1 MAPELLAVNASFA
14 SAAAGLRPIQR
25 KLMPPPERGSKVVI
39 RFAMFCVPSLHA
51 GGMLFILRRY
61 CLEDIKVKEK
71 KTFYITTPI
80 YYPSANLHIGHAY
93 STVATDA
100 IARYHRQRGD
110 ETFFLTGSDEHGQKI
125 ERKAKAAGVTPQEY
139 VDNIVAG
146 FKDLWKLLDIS
157 YDKFIR
163 TTDDY
168 HVKAVQKMFKQLY
181 DQGDIYKSKYT
192 GFYCTPCES
201 FWLERQVK
209 DAGGVCP
216 DCGGPVELVEEES
229 YFFRLSKYADRLIQ
243 YIKDN
248 PTFIQP
254 NSRTNEMLQNF
265 LLPGLEDLCV
275 SRTSFTWGIPV
286 NFDEKHVVY
295 VWLDALS
302 NYITALGWGSDDDS
316 LYRKF
321 WPADV
326 HIVGKEIVRF
336 HTIIWPIMLMALG
349 EPLPKQVFGHG
360 WLVLDGG
367 KMSKSKGNVVDPVAL
382 CARYGVD
389 AIRYFLLREVPFG
402 SDGTFSNEALIA
414 RINTDLANDL
424 GNLLSRTVAMID
436 KYFGGT
442 LPAPSVTAE
451 EDAALIALAKELPA
465 KVDAQMNELHI
476 PDALA
481 EIWKLVGACN
491 KYIDVTAP
499 WSLAKSEAGQERLK
513 TVLYNLAESL
523 RIVAILLT
531 PYLTS
536 TPAKMLAQLGT
547 APAQSSIETIAWGGS
562 VPGSV
567 VHKGEALF
575 PRIDVEAEL
584 AYFAA
589 EAEKAK
595 AALAPAQ
602 EAPAAAPAP
611 AEAATPAKH
620 GHGEEEAPSEIEYD
634 DFAKV
639 DLRLAKVIACE
650 EIKKSKKLLK
660 LTLEVGAETRTV
672 VSGIKQWYTPDDLV
686 GKTVVLVANL
696 KPVTLCGVESHGM
709 ILCASDAADENLS
722 ALTTLA
728 NMESGLKV
736 R

>member
-1 MAPELLAVNASFA
+1 M
-14 SAAAGLRPIQR
+14 
-25 KLMPPPERGSKVVI
+25 
-39 RFAMFCVPSLHA
+39 
-51 GGMLFILRRY
+51 
-61 CLEDIKVKEK
+61 KEK

-80 YYPSANLHIGHAY
+80 YYPSASLHIGHAY

-100 IARYHRQRGD
+100 IARYHRQRED

-139 VDNIVAG
+139 VDHIVAG

-201 FWLERQVK
+201 FWLDRQVK
-209 DAGGVCP
+209 EAGGVCP

-254 NSRTNEMLQNF
+254 VSRTNEMLQNF

-286 NFDEKHVVY
+286 DFDSKHVVY

-302 NYITALGWGSDDDS
+302 NYITALGWGSEDDS

-367 KMSKSKGNVVDPVAL
+367 KMSKSKGNVVDPVQL

-436 KYFGGT
+436 KYFAGS
-442 LPAPSVTAE
+442 LPAPGAVAD
-451 EDAALIALAKELPA
+451 EDAALIELASGLPA
-465 KVDAQMNELHI
+465 KVDTLMSELHI

-499 WSLAKSEAGQERLK
+499 WTLAKSEAGQERLK

-523 RIVAILLT
+523 RIIAILLT

-536 TPAKMLAQLGT
+536 TPKKMFEQLGT
-547 APAQSSIETIAWGGS
+547 APAQAAYEALTWGGS
-562 VPGSV
+562 VAGSV
-567 VHKGEALF
+567 VHKGDSLF
-575 PRIDVEAEL
+575 PRIDAEAEL

-595 AALAPAQ
+595 AAAAPAAEPVP
-602 EAPAAAPAP
+602 EAPAAETAPA
-611 AEAATPAKH
+611 APAKH
-620 GHGEEEAPSEIEYD
+620 GHGEDEAPAEIEYD

-722 ALTTLA
+722 ALTTMA
-728 NMESGLKV
+728 AMESGLKV

>member
-1 MAPELLAVNASFA
+1 MA
-14 SAAAGLRPIQR
+14 
-25 KLMPPPERGSKVVI
+25 
-39 RFAMFCVPSLHA
+39 
-51 GGMLFILRRY
+51 
-61 CLEDIKVKEK
+61 EK

-125 ERKAKAAGVTPQEY
+125 ERKAKAAGVTPQQY
-139 VDNIVAG
+139 VDEIVAG

-201 FWLERQVK
+201 FWLDRQVK

-254 NSRTNEMLQNF
+254 VSRTNEMLQNF

-286 NFDEKHVVY
+286 DFDGKHVVY

-302 NYITALGWGSDDDS
+302 NYITALGWGSEDDS
-316 LYRKF
+316 LYKKF

-367 KMSKSKGNVVDPVAL
+367 KMSKSKGNVVDPVQL

-442 LPAPSVTAE
+442 LPAPGTVAE

-465 KVDAQMNELHI
+465 KVDAQMTELHI

-499 WSLAKSEAGQERLK
+499 WSLAKSEVGQERLK

-536 TPAKMLAQLGT
+536 TPQKMFAQLGT
-547 APAQSSIETIAWGGS
+547 APAQSSIEAIAWGGS
-562 VPGSV
+562 VPGST

-575 PRIDVEAEL
+575 PRIDAEAEL

-595 AALAPAQ
+595 AAA
-602 EAPAAAPAP
+602 APAAQPAP
-611 AEAATPAKH
+611 AAQAAPVEATPAAPAKH
-620 GHGEEEAPSEIEYD
+620 GHDDDEAPAEIEYD
-634 DFAKV
+634 DFAKI
-639 DLRLAKVIACE
+639 DLRLAKVVACE

-660 LTLEVGAETRTV
+660 LTVEVGEETRTV
-672 VSGIKQWYTPDDLV
+672 VSGIKQWYAPDDLV

-696 KPVTLCGVESHGM
+696 KPVTLCGVESRGM

-728 NMESGLKV
+728 EMESGLKV

>member
-1 MAPELLAVNASFA
+1 V
-14 SAAAGLRPIQR
+14 
-25 KLMPPPERGSKVVI
+25 
-39 RFAMFCVPSLHA
+39 
-51 GGMLFILRRY
+51 GGTLFLYFNLIY
-61 CLEDIKVKEK
+61 LEDTEMDQT

-80 YYPSANLHIGHAY
+80 YYPSASLHIGHAY

-100 IARYHRQRGD
+100 IARYHRQRGV

-125 ERKAKAAGVTPQEY
+125 ERKAKEAGVTPQEY
-139 VDNIVAG
+139 VDKIVAG

-157 YDKFIR
+157 YDGFIR
-163 TTDDY
+163 TTDEQ
-168 HVKAVQKMFKQLY
+168 HIKAVQKMFKKLY

-192 GFYCTPCES
+192 GHYCTPCES
-201 FWLERQVK
+201 FWLDRQIEE
-209 DAGGVCP
+209 AGGACP
-216 DCGGPVELVEEES
+216 DCGGKLELVEEES

-254 NSRTNEMLQNF
+254 VSRTNEMLQNF

-286 NFDEKHVVY
+286 DFDEKHVVY

-349 EPLPKQVFGHG
+349 EPLPRQVFGHG

-367 KMSKSKGNVVDPVAL
+367 KMSKSKGNVVDPVQL

-436 KYFGGT
+436 KYFGGV
-442 LPAPSVTAE
+442 LPAHGAVAD
-451 EDAALIALAKELPA
+451 EDTALIELASVLPA
-465 KVDAQMNELHI
+465 KVDAQMSELHI

-499 WSLAKSEAGQERLK
+499 WTLAKSEAGQERLK

-523 RIVAILLT
+523 RIVAILLI

-536 TPAKMLAQLGT
+536 TPAKMFAQLGVAKEQT
-547 APAQSSIETIAWGGS
+547 AYESLAWGGS
-562 VPGSV
+562 VPGST

-575 PRIDVEAEL
+575 PRIDAEAEL
-584 AYFAA
+584 AFFAA
-589 EAEKAK
+589 EVEQTK
-595 AALAPAQ
+595 AAS
-602 EAPAAAPAP
+602 APAAETAPAADTTP
-611 AEAATPAKH
+611 AAPVAQAAPIAPAKH
-620 GHGEEEAPSEIEYD
+620 AHGEEETPAEIEYD
-634 DFAKV
+634 DFAKI

-672 VSGIKQWYTPDDLV
+672 VSGIKQWYTPDDLI

-709 ILCASDAADENLS
+709 ILCASDAEDTNLS

-728 NMESGLKV
+728 EMESGFKV

>member
-1 MAPELLAVNASFA
+1 MDE
-14 SAAAGLRPIQR
+14 
-25 KLMPPPERGSKVVI
+25 
-39 RFAMFCVPSLHA
+39 H
-51 GGMLFILRRY
+51 
-61 CLEDIKVKEK
+61 

-80 YYPSANLHIGHAY
+80 YYPSASLHIGHAY

-100 IARYHRQRGD
+100 IARYKRQRGY

-125 ERKAKAAGVTPQEY
+125 ERKAKAAGVTPQQY
-139 VDNIVAG
+139 VDTIVAG

-157 YDKFIR
+157 YDGFIR

-168 HVKAVQKMFKQLY
+168 HVKAVQKMFRKLY
-181 DQGDIYKSKYT
+181 EQGDIYKSKYT
-192 GFYCTPCES
+192 GHYCTPCES
-201 FWLERQVK
+201 FWLERQVQE
-209 DAGGVCP
+209 AGGVCP

-275 SRTSFTWGIPV
+275 SRTSFSWGIPV
-286 NFDEKHVVY
+286 DFDDKHVVY

-382 CARYGVD
+382 CNRYGVD

-402 SDGTFSNEALIA
+402 SDGNFSNEALIA

-436 KYFGGT
+436 KYFGGV
-442 LPAPSVTAE
+442 LPAPAAIAD
-451 EDAALIALAKELPA
+451 EDAALIELASDLPA

-499 WSLAKSEAGQERLK
+499 WTLAKSEAGQERLK

-523 RIVAILLT
+523 RIIGVLLA
-531 PYLTS
+531 PFLTS
-536 TPAKMLAQLGT
+536 TPQKLFAQLGLGE
-547 APAQSSIETIAWGGS
+547 AETVYESLSWGGS
-562 VPGSV
+562 VPGAA

-584 AYFAA
+584 AHFAA
-589 EAEKAK
+589 ESEQAKTAAE
-595 AALAPAQ
+595 
-602 EAPAAAPAP
+602 PAAPVIA
-611 AEAATPAKH
+611 
-620 GHGEEEAPSEIEYD
+620 EEADEDAPLPEIEYD

-639 DLRLAKVIACE
+639 DLRLAKVVAAE

-660 LTLEVGAETRTV
+660 LTLEVGEETRTV
-672 VSGIKQWYTPDDLV
+672 VSGIKQWYAPEDLV

-696 KPVTLCGVESHGM
+696 KPVTLCGVESRGM

-728 NMESGLKV
+728 PMESGLKV

>member
-1 MAPELLAVNASFA
+1 MEEN
-14 SAAAGLRPIQR
+14 
-25 KLMPPPERGSKVVI
+25 
-39 RFAMFCVPSLHA
+39 
-51 GGMLFILRRY
+51 
-61 CLEDIKVKEK
+61 

-100 IARYHRQRGD
+100 IARYKRQRGYD
-110 ETFFLTGSDEHGQKI
+110 VFFLTGSDEHGQKI
-125 ERKAKAAGVTPQEY
+125 ERKAKAAGVTPQQY
-139 VDNIVAG
+139 VDTIVAG

-157 YDKFIR
+157 YDGFIR

-168 HVKAVQKMFKQLY
+168 HVKAVQKMFRKLY

-192 GFYCTPCES
+192 GHYCTPCES
-201 FWLERQVK
+201 FWLDRQVQE
-209 DAGGVCP
+209 AGGVCP

-286 NFDEKHVVY
+286 DFDEKHVVY

-302 NYITALGWGSDDDS
+302 NYVTALGWGSDDDS

-382 CARYGVD
+382 CDRYGVD

-402 SDGTFSNEALIA
+402 SDGNFSNEALIA

-436 KYFGGT
+436 KYFGGV
-442 LPAPSVTAE
+442 LPAPAAIGD
-451 EDAALIALAKELPA
+451 EDAALIELAGELPA
-465 KVDAQMNELHI
+465 RVDAQMNELHI

-499 WSLAKSEAGQERLK
+499 WTLAKSDAGRERLK

-523 RIVAILLT
+523 RIVGILLI
-531 PYLTS
+531 PFLTS
-536 TPAKMLAQLGT
+536 TPQKLFAQLGLNDAQT
-547 APAQSSIETIAWGGS
+547 AYGSLAGGGS
-562 VPGSV
+562 VPGAT

-584 AYFAA
+584 AHFAA
-589 EAEKAK
+589 AAEQAK
-595 AALAPAQ
+595 AA
-602 EAPAAAPAP
+602 AAPT
-611 AEAATPAKH
+611 EPAKA
-620 GHGEEEAPSEIEYD
+620 EEADEDAPLPEIEYD
-634 DFAKV
+634 DFAKI
-639 DLRLAKVIACE
+639 DLRLAKDVAAE
-650 EIKKSKKLLK
+650 EIKK
-660 LTLEVGAETRTV
+660 
-672 VSGIKQWYTPDDLV
+672 
-686 GKTVVLVANL
+686 
-696 KPVTLCGVESHGM
+696 
-709 ILCASDAADENLS
+709 
-722 ALTTLA
+722 
-728 NMESGLKV
+728 
-736 R
+736 